1 MENIERK
8 RLTYLDMVKGF
19 GILLVI
25 LGHTYPD
32 SNSIKIWIYS
42 FHMPLFFI
50 ISGILL
56 NHTNTEDKD
65 IKSIIISKFKSLIIP
80 YIFFELLA
88 IFIWMILNEFT
99 LNALRWN
106 IIDSL
111 LMYTRA
117 GATWFLP
124 CLFVAELLFIV
135 LRKNIKNDYIL
146 MAVSLILFLIPL
158 IVNIDN
164 HYIIVVLRCFIALG
178 FLTLGYYSYKYII
191 KSSLSYRAIGILV
204 VINIILSYINGYVD
218 LWSLTFNNQF
228 IYIVCSV
235 IGSFSLILL
244 FKKVKEI
251 NMIKYFGTNTLIIMS
266 THQMIL
272 NIIIVKFTNMDYYGY
287 IVGIG
292 IFLLIAL
299 MEIPIIHI
307 INNYIPFMIGK
318 SIKKA

>member
-1 MENIERK
+1 M
-8 RLTYLDMVKGF
+8 
-19 GILLVI
+19 LVI

-146 MAVSLILFLIPL
+146 MTVSLILFLIPL

-218 LWSLTFNNQF
+218 L
-228 IYIVCSV
+228 
-235 IGSFSLILL
+235 
-244 FKKVKEI
+244 
-251 NMIKYFGTNTLIIMS
+251 
-266 THQMIL
+266 
-272 NIIIVKFTNMDYYGY
+272 
-287 IVGIG
+287 
-292 IFLLIAL
+292 
-299 MEIPIIHI
+299 
-307 INNYIPFMIGK
+307 
-318 SIKKA
+318 

>member
-111 LMYTRA
+111 LMYTGLVQR
-117 GATWFLP
+117 
-124 CLFVAELLFIV
+124 
-135 LRKNIKNDYIL
+135 
-146 MAVSLILFLIPL
+146 
-158 IVNIDN
+158 
-164 HYIIVVLRCFIALG
+164 G
-178 FLTLGYYSYKYII
+178 FYHAYL
-191 KSSLSYRAIGILV
+191 
-204 VINIILSYINGYVD
+204 
-218 LWSLTFNNQF
+218 
-228 IYIVCSV
+228 
-235 IGSFSLILL
+235 
-244 FKKVKEI
+244 
-251 NMIKYFGTNTLIIMS
+251 
-266 THQMIL
+266 
-272 NIIIVKFTNMDYYGY
+272 
-287 IVGIG
+287 
-292 IFLLIAL
+292 
-299 MEIPIIHI
+299 
-307 INNYIPFMIGK
+307 
-318 SIKKA
+318 